1 MHILVVDDFVLVELA
16 LAQVLQ
22 GSPHTLTGVRDPRSL
37 PEVLGQG
44 AHVDLALVD
53 INFGPGCPT
62 GLTAMRLLRELS
74 PDTRL
79 VIEST
84 DEERNRLLFLLA
96 SFAFFEPLAL
106 LSKAA
111 SSAEIRALIDAV
123 AKGELTAPGSAGPGI
138 GPARS
143 GGGLAGR
150 LIRNAGCLD
159 ELIRNKTDLM
169 LWRALARFDKRGE
182 VARASHVDERTV
194 DRFTA
199 GKWQVVERIEAE
211 FPDEGAPASPSP
223 GSATDPH
230 GPRRHPNLVRLARFA
245 QTHSHF
251 FADEAL
257 EGLFAARWQ
266 APRPRSRPRGRWY

>member
-37 PEVLGQG
+37 PEVLSQD
-44 AHVDLALVD
+44 AHADLALVD

-62 GLTAMRLLRELS
+62 GLTAMRILRELS
-74 PDTRL
+74 PDTKL

-106 LSKAA
+106 LSKSA
-111 SSAEIRALIDAV
+111 SRAEIRALIDAV
-123 AKGELTAPGSAGPGI
+123 AMGDLAAAGSAGPGT
-138 GPARS
+138 GPPGAHH
-143 GGGLAGR
+143 GAPVDR
-150 LIRNAGCLD
+150 LIRNADCLD

-199 GKWQVVERIEAE
+199 GKWQVVQRIEVE
-211 FPDEGAPASPSP
+211 FPDEGGPA
-223 GSATDPH
+223 GLAAGWAGDPH
-230 GPRRHPNLVRLARFA
+230 GQQRHPNLVRLARFA

-257 EGLFAARWQ
+257 EALFTPRWHS
-266 APRPRSRPRGRWY
+266 PRQRRRWH